1 MIPHHHMVPRKQKAK
16 ASHLAVRFKVPSNK
30 TNLLTVPPAAR
41 TTKAAKPTPT
51 QKGGKCMKAFGEMA
65 EQANAAIKQKHLE
78 FINSYTT
85 GPTGNIDDS
94 AVTADGY
101 ALSDTV
107 YTRE

>member
-1 MIPHHHMVPRKQKAK
+1 
-16 ASHLAVRFKVPSNK
+16 
-30 TNLLTVPPAAR
+30 
-41 TTKAAKPTPT
+41 
-51 QKGGKCMKAFGEMA
+51 MKAFGEMA

-85 GPTGNIDDS
+85 GPTGNIDDL

-107 YTRE
+107 YTREWNGWTDGQTDGCTPQEAEADHCSAEFDTPEETR

>member
-1 MIPHHHMVPRKQKAK
+1 
-16 ASHLAVRFKVPSNK
+16 
-30 TNLLTVPPAAR
+30 
-41 TTKAAKPTPT
+41 
-51 QKGGKCMKAFGEMA
+51 MKAFGEMA

-94 AVTADGY
+94 AVTEDGY

-107 YTRE
+107 YTREWNKNGRTDGRTPQEAEADHCSTEFDTPEETR